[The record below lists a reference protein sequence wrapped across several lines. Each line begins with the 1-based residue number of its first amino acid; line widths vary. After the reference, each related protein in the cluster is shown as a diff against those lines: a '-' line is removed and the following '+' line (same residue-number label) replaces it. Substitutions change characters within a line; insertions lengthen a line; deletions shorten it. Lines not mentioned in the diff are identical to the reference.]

1 MMASQMS
8 GNQDETQRLLKAIGV
23 NKAKTAVEKMSTG
36 GFVSGPMGRDVIPA
50 MLTDGEFVIRADVA
64 KKWRGFLEHLNNKG
78 HLGMYNGGPVM
89 LADGGAPGGGGGG
102 GGGPGGGGGGGP
114 DLAAMQKLLSE
125 NNAEVQSMS
134 FIFSEIVETVKKYNE
149 EGKTAEQISQFIKEK
164 TSDMHEMLQSE
175 LELQSELVIK
185 TNERLQKLKAI
196 KDLKLAGVHDAILG
210 AFTAVE
216 DKIDGIVGSIPVVGS
231 ALAMSIK
238 ASTGPAFEELRQ
250 GASDAFL
257 DMAEYAK
264 NNDMDFDGALNVGME
279 TFKKSASKAGEH
291 MQMIGS
297 FAKKIGPGMIAA
309 GAAVFGFVA
318 LLGLGLKRF
327 FELEE
332 QQEEFRKGLGLMA
345 STAKP
350 IENMARNAQKEFA
363 RAGVTLEQAFNAAT
377 SLTSELGTTHL
388 VSQEAVN
395 TISLMEAGLGLSAD
409 TAAGAYDMFKLMG
422 SSSGESAENLMKAT
436 ASLAD
441 AAGVPLDAV
450 MNDIANASEDTQKFM
465 KGNAKQMMIAAVQAR
480 RLGVSMDSIT
490 GAMSQALD
498 IESSIS
504 EEMRLASMLGKHIN
518 LNAMRRASFEGDA
531 EKVMQEQL
539 KALKNMGGTDAMNP
553 YQLEQAAKALG
564 LSVEEMIKMEK
575 HEKGL
580 QALKNGT
587 AEQQKMYNDYTAMQ
601 NQMKKDGVKS
611 AAEEAEERIK
621 AQQAELVKAN
631 IMAQI
636 NSLMT
641 KLAETLLP
649 LIETGF
655 KILMPILNSIFAV
668 LGFIVDVVGFI
679 LSPVTLLA
687 DGISY
692 VADEFGSVGKVILT
706 VAGLLVGLPLLIGA
720 FGGSVTGVLGILK
733 TGILSVGGYI
743 KKAFS
748 AEGLSTFK
756 DSMSSMF
763 SAGLEGAKG
772 LGGALLDAVKNPVG
786 TIKSIGDSL
795 AGLGK
800 KGKDMLSGM
809 LGGGGGGAPGTGA
822 FGQGGASDQSK
833 KGGMMDKVKGMFG
846 GGDKSKGGDMVPD
859 VDPKKGDKFK
869 KFLDA
874 FNKIDMGKI
883 IKASAALLILSG
895 ALFVSAKAFQA
906 FSKVSWDGVAKGIIG
921 LTALVVASKFL
932 EKGSTSMIKGAAAI
946 AVLGIALLPAAFAF
960 QMFSSVNWAGV
971 LAGMVALG
979 VLAVM
984 AIVLGNLIV
993 PIAMGAAA
1001 IALLG
1006 LSLIPFGVA
1015 ALFAGVGAM
1024 LIASAFTMMVSALQL
1039 LTFEDIAKI
1048 MLLGATFVGFGVMIP
1063 FIILGAAA
1071 LGIMG
1076 GALLAFSVSALFA
1089 SVGIAALAVGFALLS
1104 ASIATISENGLA
1116 VLLSLGMIGLLA
1128 PMFFIASAGILML
1141 AGAIGVMS
1149 AALLGASIMS
1159 IFSSDDPFAMYIN
1172 LGENADKLDTAAK
1185 GLKNI
1190 ASSMSALSDVD
1201 AEDILEDIADGMEDL
1216 FDEIEDIEMEAINKF
1231 TSIGTSFGLIGDG
1244 MKEIKKG
1251 ISPFKDLITL
1261 MSDPANY
1268 EAAIVGINALT
1279 LALTDLCS
1287 VIQSLGES
1295 ELGIL
1300 GVASAEGGGE
1310 GGPSTQDMAG
1320 GGAGAIPMTDVVQ
1333 QVASVPA
1340 APGMP
1345 TGSGESASN
1354 AGVEERLDELIS
1366 LMKSG
1371 KLGVNLDGKKVEKQ
1385 LAKAAP

>member
-1 MMASQMS
+1 
-8 GNQDETQRLLKAIGV
+8 
-23 NKAKTAVEKMSTG
+23 
-36 GFVSGPMGRDVIPA
+36 
-50 MLTDGEFVIRADVA
+50 
-64 KKWRGFLEHLNNKG
+64 
-78 HLGMYNGGPVM
+78 
-89 LADGGAPGGGGGG
+89 
-102 GGGPGGGGGGGP
+102 
-114 DLAAMQKLLSE
+114 
-125 NNAEVQSMS
+125 
-134 FIFSEIVETVKKYNE
+134 
-149 EGKTAEQISQFIKEK
+149 
-164 TSDMHEMLQSE
+164 
-175 LELQSELVIK
+175 
-185 TNERLQKLKAI
+185 
-196 KDLKLAGVHDAILG
+196 
-210 AFTAVE
+210 
-216 DKIDGIVGSIPVVGS
+216 
-231 ALAMSIK
+231 
-238 ASTGPAFEELRQ
+238 
-250 GASDAFL
+250 
-257 DMAEYAK
+257 
-264 NNDMDFDGALNVGME
+264 
-279 TFKKSASKAGEH
+279 
-291 MQMIGS
+291 
-297 FAKKIGPGMIAA
+297 
-309 GAAVFGFVA
+309 
-318 LLGLGLKRF
+318 
-327 FELEE
+327 
-332 QQEEFRKGLGLMA
+332 
-345 STAKP
+345 
-350 IENMARNAQKEFA
+350 
-363 RAGVTLEQAFNAAT
+363 
-377 SLTSELGTTHL
+377 
-388 VSQEAVN
+388 
-395 TISLMEAGLGLSAD
+395 
-409 TAAGAYDMFKLMG
+409 
-422 SSSGESAENLMKAT
+422 
-436 ASLAD
+436 
-441 AAGVPLDAV
+441 
-450 MNDIANASEDTQKFM
+450 
-465 KGNAKQMMIAAVQAR
+465 
-480 RLGVSMDSIT
+480 
-490 GAMSQALD
+490 
-498 IESSIS
+498 
-504 EEMRLASMLGKHIN
+504 
-518 LNAMRRASFEGDA
+518 
-531 EKVMQEQL
+531 
-539 KALKNMGGTDAMNP
+539 
-553 YQLEQAAKALG
+553 
-564 LSVEEMIKMEK
+564 
-575 HEKGL
+575 
-580 QALKNGT
+580 
-587 AEQQKMYNDYTAMQ
+587 
-601 NQMKKDGVKS
+601 
-611 AAEEAEERIK
+611 
-621 AQQAELVKAN
+621 
-631 IMAQI
+631 
-636 NSLMT
+636 
-641 KLAETLLP
+641 
-649 LIETGF
+649 
-655 KILMPILNSIFAV
+655 
-668 LGFIVDVVGFI
+668 
-679 LSPVTLLA
+679 
-687 DGISY
+687 
-692 VADEFGSVGKVILT
+692 
-706 VAGLLVGLPLLIGA
+706 
-720 FGGSVTGVLGILK
+720 
-733 TGILSVGGYI
+733 
-743 KKAFS
+743 
-748 AEGLSTFK
+748 
-756 DSMSSMF
+756 
-763 SAGLEGAKG
+763 
-772 LGGALLDAVKNPVG
+772 
-786 TIKSIGDSL
+786 
-795 AGLGK
+795 
-800 KGKDMLSGM
+800 
-809 LGGGGGGAPGTGA
+809 
-822 FGQGGASDQSK
+822 
-833 KGGMMDKVKGMFG
+833 MDKVKGMFG